1 MSAWKQCTI
10 QEMTRDDAE
19 RWLAEAEADVA
30 TAAVLLTSGR
40 YNPCAFYS
48 QQAAE
53 KALKALIYLI
63 DADPWGHSVLAL
75 VDDLERRG
83 WTVDPE
89 LRAAARRLDHHY
101 IAARYPD
108 AFPAGTP
115 TDFYDEDLATTAHT
129 DARAVVAYAR
139 RQIKEASSAP

>member
-1 MSAWKQCTI
+1 
-10 QEMTRDDAE
+10 MTRKDAE
-19 RWLAEAEADVA
+19 RWLAEADADVA
-30 TAAVLLTSGR
+30 TAAVLLTNGR

-63 DADPWGHSVLAL
+63 NSAPWGHSVLAL
-75 VDDLERRG
+75 VDEAERRG
-83 WTVDPE
+83 LAVDPE

-101 IAARYPD
+101 TTARYPD

-115 TDFYDEDLATTAHT
+115 TDFYDEDLAATAHT
-129 DARAVVAYAR
+129 DARAIVAYVR
-139 RQIKEASSAP
+139 RQIEEASSAP

>member
-1 MSAWKQCTI
+1 
-10 QEMTRDDAE
+10 MTRDEAE
-19 RWLAEAEADVA
+19 RWLAEAEADVT
-30 TAAVLLTSGR
+30 TAAVLLTSCR

-63 DADPWGHSVLAL
+63 NSDPWGHSVLAL
-75 VDDLERRG
+75 VDDVERRG
-83 WTVDPE
+83 WAVDPE

-108 AFPAGTP
+108 AFPGRYTN
-115 TDFYDEDLATTAHT
+115 
-129 DARAVVAYAR
+129 
-139 RQIKEASSAP
+139 

>member
-1 MSAWKQCTI
+1 
-10 QEMTRDDAE
+10 MTRDDAE

-53 KALKALIYLI
+53 KALKAVIHLINS
-63 DADPWGHSVLAL
+63 DPWGHSVLAL
-75 VDDLERRG
+75 VDEVERRG
-83 WTVDPE
+83 LAVDPE

-101 IAARYPD
+101 IAARYPN

-115 TDFYDEDLATTAHT
+115 TDFYDEDLAAAADT

-139 RQIKEASSAP
+139 RQIEEASSAVRRLKAKP

>member
-1 MSAWKQCTI
+1 
-10 QEMTRDDAE
+10 MTRDDAE

-30 TAAVLLTSGR
+30 TAAVLLAGGR

-63 DADPWGHSVLAL
+63 NSDPWGHSVLAL
-75 VDDLERRG
+75 ANDVERRG
-83 WTVDPE
+83 WEVGSE

-115 TDFYDEDLATTAHT
+115 TDFYDEDVAATAHT
-129 DARAVVAYAR
+129 DARAIVAYAR
-139 RQIKEASSAP
+139 RQIEEASPAP